1 MKHQLNLGV
10 RTWLHLNHIRH
21 IVTRRLSVHLERYD
35 LTLAQFGVLAQLQ
48 AVPNLSQQ
56 ALADWL
62 SVTKGNMVGLLNRL
76 EARGLVQ
83 RRPDPQDGRTHM
95 VCLTEAGA
103 VLAARVIPEHEEL
116 VAAYMGVIT
125 PEEQRALHQHLHTLD
140 RTLGPG

>member
-35 LTLAQFGVLAQLQ
+35 LTVAQFGVLAQLQ
-48 AVPNLSQQ
+48 AVPDLSQQ

-83 RRPDPQDGRTHM
+83 RRPDPPCWPHEWSRSMRSWLQRVWGRSHRRSNVSSTSTYTH
-95 VCLTEAGA
+95 LIG
-103 VLAARVIPEHEEL
+103 
-116 VAAYMGVIT
+116 
-125 PEEQRALHQHLHTLD
+125 HLD
-140 RTLGPG
+140 PGNFFTRIV